1 MSTTNKIT
9 THFSKGLIIGLAL
22 VAIGFI
28 FQVLNIYEQWVQW
41 LTTALYAGSIIWS
54 CFSFSK
60 EMNGEVS
67 FGQVFSHGFKT
78 ASIVIL
84 ISIAAFA
91 LTYLIMPEI
100 KEKALEVARKEI
112 EKDPRITEK
121 NIQEAIKWTD
131 QFFFLFGTVGSL
143 FGLGISGA
151 ISSLIGAAIV
161 KKNPTGSMP
170 KSF

>member
-1 MSTTNKIT
+1 MSTENKIT
-9 THFSKGLIIGLAL
+9 THFQKGLIIGLAL
-22 VAIGFI
+22 VAIGFV
-28 FQVLNIYEQWVQW
+28 FQIMNIYDPWVQW
-41 LTTALYAGSIIWS
+41 VTTLLYAVSIIWS

-60 EMNGEVS
+60 EMNAEVS

-91 LTYLIMPEI
+91 LTYVIMPEI
-100 KEKALEVARKEI
+100 KTKALEIARKEM
-112 EKDPRITEK
+112 EKDPRMTEK

-131 QFFFLFGTVGSL
+131 QFFFLFGIVGSL

-151 ISSLIGAAIV
+151 ISSLIGAAVV
-161 KKNPTGSMP
+161 KKNATPTMP
-170 KSF
+170 KSL

>member
-1 MSTTNKIT
+1 MSTENKIT
-9 THFSKGLIIGLAL
+9 THFQKGLIIGLAL
-22 VAIGFI
+22 VAIGFV
-28 FQVLNIYEQWVQW
+28 FQIMNIYDPWVQW
-41 LTTALYAGSIIWS
+41 VTTLLYAGSIIWS

-60 EMNGEVS
+60 EMNAEVS

-91 LTYLIMPEI
+91 LTYVIMPEI
-100 KEKALEVARKEI
+100 KTKALEIARKEM
-112 EKDPRITEK
+112 EKDPRMTEK

-131 QFFFLFGTVGSL
+131 QFFFLFGIVGSL

-151 ISSLIGAAIV
+151 ISSLIGAAVV
-161 KKNPTGSMP
+161 KKNATPTMP
-170 KSF
+170 KSL